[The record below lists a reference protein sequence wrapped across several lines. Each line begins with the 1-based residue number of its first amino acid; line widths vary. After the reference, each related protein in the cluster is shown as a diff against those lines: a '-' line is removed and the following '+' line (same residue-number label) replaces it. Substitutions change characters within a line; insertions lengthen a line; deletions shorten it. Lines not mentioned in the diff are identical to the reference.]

1 MHICYQVMIPKDNL
15 LKGILAYVVHV
26 QKACR
31 KRGYMVCIKQIK
43 AYCLDLIYCITI

>member
-1 MHICYQVMIPKDNL
+1 MIPKDTL